1 MANSDNE
8 SRSHDREDPGAGQ
21 GRGRRRP
28 YRPLAHVPMIPDVRA
43 IAADVVLRTM
53 TTGAGNR
60 VTSMIA
66 NVVAI
71 VATMISV
78 HVKMAVPA
86 GGVMSAA
93 GMTGPPRRWIVRSWA
108 R

>member
-1 MANSDNE
+1 
-8 SRSHDREDPGAGQ
+8 
-21 GRGRRRP
+21 
-28 YRPLAHVPMIPDVRA
+28 
-43 IAADVVLRTM
+43 
-53 TTGAGNR
+53 
-60 VTSMIA
+60 MIA